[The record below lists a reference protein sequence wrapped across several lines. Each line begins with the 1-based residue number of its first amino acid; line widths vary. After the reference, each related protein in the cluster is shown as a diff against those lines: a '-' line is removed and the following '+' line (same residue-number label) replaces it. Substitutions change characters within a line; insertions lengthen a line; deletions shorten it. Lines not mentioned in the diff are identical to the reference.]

1 MFLSLIVC
9 LVLFSGCQT
18 DVYTLQNYIE
28 DTKELF
34 LIETIS
40 TSKDVNEPLYY
51 EDMISIL
58 KDISHSDEDYLASL
72 SEKQYQN
79 KDILSKKEATSF
91 NQLVY
96 EDLYA
101 KDYFET
107 TFDLGD
113 VIQVDE
119 HQNLSELA
127 PGFYEQNGSFY
138 EVTENKEVKPFEIND
153 FHYEGSFPVDL
164 EESIILPEGSE
175 VNVTPTNFSTTSG
188 LQQLASRYFQF
199 NLKGYKVNGR
209 VHSDGL
215 QVKVSKKTQNQV
227 SIENELSIDNLKCTV
242 DFNLE
247 ERQFYFRADY
257 NLKDVLS
264 ISKTKTKSESKITLD
279 SFSQLKEK
287 IESLKSDTIVVDD
300 LHLLSFNFP
309 IPSTNK
315 LMHLTLDLSLK
326 IMANG
331 EARITFSQQNKQGS
345 QTFRDALNYL
355 NNQKWDIKPKVEGS
369 LECAPSLSFGI
380 DLGTVHLA
388 DIVLQGGIGTQAST
402 KVHYVDQ
409 EKQLIETTS
418 KDIDLLSMELL
429 LSQYDDFEKQYVDLC
444 LDVDVYYFG
453 RIQANQK
460 KSLLSN
466 LGLKGSFTPLKKTF
480 SLVHMENHHVVD
492 ACTKG
497 EILFNPEAEI
507 NVFDISDYQLYLTV
521 GKTVQLT
528 STKEQ
533 CTFSSSNT
541 TVAFVDETGKVK
553 ALNPGYATIIVKDE
567 SGVERCCLVFVE

>member
-18 DVYTLQNYIE
+18 DIYTLQNYIE

-127 PGFYEQNGSFY
+127 PGFYEQDGSFY
-138 EVTENKEVKPFEIND
+138 EVTENKEVKPFEIDD

-175 VNVTPTNFSTTSG
+175 VNVAPTNFSTTSG

-209 VHSDGL
+209 VHSDGV

-355 NNQKWDIKPKVEGS
+355 NNQKWDIKPEVEGS

-388 DIVLQGGIGTQAST
+388 DIVLQGGIGAEAST
-402 KVHYVDQ
+402 QVHYVDQ

-418 KDIDLLSMELL
+418 KDIDLISMELL

-507 NVFDISDYQLYLTV
+507 DVFDISNYQLYLTV

-533 CTFSSSNT
+533 CTFKSTNTNVASVDSNGQIT
-541 TVAFVDETGKVK
+541 
-553 ALNPGYATIIVKDE
+553 ALNSGYATIIVKDE